1 MPVAFA
7 DFLQAK
13 FALDERSLN
22 RDVRAAFLDALHS
35 LPQVH
40 CLDVGAGT
48 GATLRRLLNS
58 ELTTPLSLTA
68 LDRDPGLL
76 DIARQEAEGWLR
88 ALGLEPRVEAG
99 AILTQGERLTAI
111 RFAVDEVKDHQPDRL
126 YNVIT
131 AHAFLDLAPLPEA
144 LRLFAAWLQPGGY
157 LYASTNYDGDTALE
171 REYDDADF
179 ESRLLD
185 HYNHTMEQRR
195 VDGQAT
201 GGAYCGRRLHEL
213 LPEYG
218 FDILAQG
225 SSDWNITPVLGEYRD
240 GDALCLKALLEMIYG
255 EGQRSGLFRQD
266 QLDRWHEDRLRL
278 LRRRRLGLTIR
289 QLDVLARYSPREA
302 VSKCS
307 GP

>member
-22 RDVRAAFLDALHS
+22 REVRAAFLDALHS
-35 LPQVH
+35 LPQIH

-58 ELTTPLSLTA
+58 ELAPPLSLTA
-68 LDRDPGLL
+68 LDRDLGLL
-76 DIARQEAEGWLR
+76 DIARQEAEGWLKNK
-88 ALGLEPRVEAG
+88 
-99 AILTQGERLTAI
+99 RLTAI
-111 RFAVDEVKDHQPDRL
+111 RFAVDEVKDHRPDRL

-131 AHAFLDLAPLPEA
+131 AHAFLDLAPLPQA

-157 LYASTNYDGDTALE
+157 LYASINYDGDTTLLPV
-171 REYDDADF
+171 YDDADF
-179 ESRLLD
+179 EARLLE

-201 GGAYCGRRLHEL
+201 GGAYCGRRLHGL

-218 FDILAQG
+218 FDILAHG
-225 SSDWNITPVLGEYRD
+225 SSDWNITPFLGEYRD
-240 GDALCLKALLEMIYG
+240 GDAVCLKALLEMIYG
-255 EGQRSGLFRQD
+255 EGQRSGQFHHD
-266 QLDRWHEDRLRL
+266 QLDRWRENRLRL
-278 LRRRRLGLTIR
+278 LQQRRLELTIR
-289 QLDVLARYSPREA
+289 QLDLLGRYDP
-302 VSKCS
+302 
-307 GP
+307 